1 LKKLLDKKST
11 KMVHSV
17 NFKISRI
24 KKKPTSEICNIFEV
38 PIPKPPAALRKESEM
53 FSSQDVSQYKP
64 YIAAAIKRA
73 ENGDFSSAV
82 KQFEIGLRFLNRLSQ
97 KSVSKM
103 ERAKIYEQYSQCL
116 MEDGLYNRAL
126 DYARVAV
133 ELAPTWAVAWQTKY
147 RTELQWGDPDEAL
160 SSAKHCLELSTDTEF
175 SNEVLE
181 EVREIEQICDKKK
194 SKQANDVSLS
204 KRNEY
209 LRAIE
214 EGRNKGDKEAVQ
226 LLKKASSQKSVG
238 TAQTAPLQTA
248 DPEAWGRVMDGDEG
262 DMDPEF
268 SDEKEPL
275 PENKTM
281 DIDA

>member
-1 LKKLLDKKST
+1 
-11 KMVHSV
+11 MVHNV
-17 NFKISRI
+17 YFKIPRT
-24 KKKPTSEICNIFEV
+24 KKKPTSEICNIFERPV
-38 PIPKPPAALRKESEM
+38 PKPPGASRKESEI
-53 FSSQDVSQYKP
+53 FSSQDISQYKP

-73 ENGDFSSAV
+73 ENGDFTSAV
-82 KQFEIGLRFLNRLSQ
+82 KQFEIGLRFLNRLSL
-97 KSVSKM
+97 KSVNKV

-160 SSAKHCLELSTDTEF
+160 STAKHCLELSTDTEL

-181 EVREIEQICDKKK
+181 EVREIEQICEKKK
-194 SKQANDVSLS
+194 SKQANDLSLS
-204 KRNEY
+204 KRNEF
-209 LRAIE
+209 LKAIA
-214 EGRNKGDKEAVQ
+214 EGRNKGDKEAMH
-226 LLKKASSQKSVG
+226 LLKKASSQKTVG

-248 DPEAWGRVMDGDEG
+248 DPEAWGRVMEGNEG
-262 DMDPEF
+262 DMHQDF
-268 SDEKEPL
+268 SDEKESL